1 MFDSS
6 NRTKK
11 NNFERAVLFFHMHD
25 YIVILRNLI
34 PNTVLLNK
42 FRKSKK
48 TKTNRKKTEK

>member
-6 NRTKK
+6 NRTQK